1 MWNGFNF
8 WINMINIDKFKD
20 WFFGCPHCSLGGYVF
35 RTVMLIFI
43 LISTYILISD
53 SQISEKIVFGLFD
66 IVLIYLIF
74 KVKM

>member
-1 MWNGFNF
+1 MKF
-8 WINMINIDKFKD
+8 DKFKN
-20 WFFGCPHCSLGGYVF
+20 WFFGCPYCGAGGYVL
-35 RTVMLIFI
+35 RTLMIMCI

-53 SQISEKIVFGLFD
+53 SQIPEKVVFGLFD

>member
-1 MWNGFNF
+1 MTN
-8 WINMINIDKFKD
+8 INKFKD
-20 WFFGCPHCSLGGYVF
+20 WYFGCPHCGEGGYVL

-43 LISTYILISD
+43 LISTYILINNQ
-53 SQISEKIVFGLFD
+53 QIPEKIVFGLFD